1 MEKGMEY
8 ITEAGTRGLSLH
20 VPQIQLSRLKGE
32 LKSISIKKIEDFS
45 VERNNNLS
53 NGILNKMLVE

>member
-8 ITEAGTRGLSLH
+8 IAEAGTHGLSLL
-20 VPQIQLSRLKGE
+20 VPQIQLSRLIGE